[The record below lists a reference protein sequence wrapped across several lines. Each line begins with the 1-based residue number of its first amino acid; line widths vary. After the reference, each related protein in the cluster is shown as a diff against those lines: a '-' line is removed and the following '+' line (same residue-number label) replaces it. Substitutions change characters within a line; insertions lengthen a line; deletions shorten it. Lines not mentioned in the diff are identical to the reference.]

1 MNKNVNIAI
10 VGLGQIGIYLYN
22 ELNIKKSEIHKKT
35 GKRIKIVAISAK
47 NKNKKRRFSISK
59 KIFYKNPLKIF
70 EKEKIDI
77 LFECIGSSDGISKML
92 VEKALK
98 NKVNVITPNKA
109 LISKHGDNLA
119 KLAEKNKVNLE
130 FEASVAGGIPILR
143 TIKEGLATNK
153 INKVYG
159 ILNGTTNYILSE
171 MENTNEAF
179 DKVLQKAQKLGFAEP
194 GNPKLDLNGFDAFAK
209 IRILSAL
216 SFNGKISKNKCIM
229 EGIENIKLE
238 DIKIVNQ
245 LGLRIKLLGISEI
258 IDGKLFE
265 TVHPSLV
272 SKKTYIGNVNGVMN
286 AVITEGIPVGQS
298 VLQGEGAG
306 PGPTSSSLL
315 SDLMSILRG
324 NIKFPFGISSKK
336 RKSIKPF
343 DTNNY
348 TNSLYLRFEV
358 KDKQGVLSSITN
370 RLAKFKISVD
380 RIIQTP
386 DKKNKKARIIIITHK
401 TKEIDAKK
409 CLSIFKNNKN
419 ILKFP
424 TLIRLYNYW
433 KFILK
438 YLKSYFL
445 FFL

>member
-1 MNKNVNIAI
+1 MKRNINIAI

-22 ELNIKKSEIHKKT
+22 ELKLKKNDIEKKT
-35 GKRIKIVAISAK
+35 GKKIKIVAISAK
-47 NKNKKRRFSISK
+47 NINKKRRYSISK
-59 KIFYKNPLKIF
+59 KIFYKNPLQIF
-70 EKEKIDI
+70 DKEKVDI
-77 LFECIGSSDGISKML
+77 LFECIGFSDGLSKKL

-109 LISKHGDNLA
+109 LIAKHGDDLSR
-119 KLAEKNKVNLE
+119 LAEKNKVNLE

-153 INKVYG
+153 ITKVYG

-171 MENTNEAF
+171 MENTNESL

-209 IRILSAL
+209 IKILSAL
-216 SFNGKISKNKCIM
+216 SFNTKISKNKCIM

-238 DIKIVNQ
+238 DIQIANQ
-245 LGLRIKLLGISEI
+245 LGLRVKLLGISEI
-258 IDGKLFE
+258 INGQLFE
-265 TVHPSLV
+265 TVHPCLV

-286 AVITEGIPVGQS
+286 AVITEGIPIGQS

-324 NIKFPFGISSKK
+324 NTKYPFGIPYKK
-336 RKSIKPF
+336 RKTIKPF
-343 DTNNY
+343 NINNY
-348 TNSLYLRFEV
+348 INSLYLRFEV
-358 KDKQGVLSSITN
+358 KDKQGVLSLITN
-370 RLAKFKISVD
+370 RLAKYKISVD

-386 DKKNKKARIIIITHK
+386 DKKHRKARIVIITHK
-401 TKEIDAKK
+401 TTEYNAKN
-409 CLSIFKNNKN
+409 CLSLFKKNKN
-419 ILKFP
+419 ILKLP
-424 TLIRLYNYW
+424 TLIRLYN
-433 KFILK
+433 
-438 YLKSYFL
+438 
-445 FFL
+445 